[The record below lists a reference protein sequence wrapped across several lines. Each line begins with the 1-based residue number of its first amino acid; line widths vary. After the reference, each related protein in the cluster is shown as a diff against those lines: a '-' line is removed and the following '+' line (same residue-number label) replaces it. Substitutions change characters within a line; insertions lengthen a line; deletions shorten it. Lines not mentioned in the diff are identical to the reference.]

1 MAIDDE
7 EALHMRALSV
17 GRGEEVR
24 RHQRSRVTSVTGGNL
39 GGGGFYSADSAG
51 DLQEV
56 FKVILSEVRSAPTSF
71 AAPSLAVNAFIKV
84 LRDLRIIIKNGSL
97 TGYFLDPQSAVC
109 SNMCATPVESSG
121 IVLKA
126 TINTFSSL
134 LLSLIHI

>member
-1 MAIDDE
+1 MGKKDE
-7 EALHMRALSV
+7 SRYTLSRFLKSLSLSV
-17 GRGEEVR
+17 ANGYAV
-24 RHQRSRVTSVTGGNL
+24 Q
-39 GGGGFYSADSAG
+39 
-51 DLQEV
+51 
-56 FKVILSEVRSAPTSF
+56 
-71 AAPSLAVNAFIKV
+71 SLDVNAFIKV

-134 LLSLIHI
+134 LESK